1 MFRST
6 SLLLMLLLS
15 LVAVPAAAQEDPS
28 PASTREQVEQE
39 LADIK
44 TQLTLSDYQWTQVE
58 MILKSSIRER
68 VAIAKRYGLEDGGVE
83 ALEGKEKRALKRE
96 IKSSRKFA
104 EQRMKRFLSKDQ
116 MKEFKAL
123 QERIDS
129 RLLEQIEP

>member
-28 PASTREQVEQE
+28 PV
-39 LADIK
+39 
-44 TQLTLSDYQWTQVE
+44 
-58 MILKSSIRER
+58 SIRER